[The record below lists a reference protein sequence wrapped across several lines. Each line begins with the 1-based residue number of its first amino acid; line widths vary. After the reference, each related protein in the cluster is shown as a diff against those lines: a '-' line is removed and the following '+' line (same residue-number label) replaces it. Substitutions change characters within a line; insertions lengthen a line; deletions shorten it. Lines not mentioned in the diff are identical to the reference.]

1 MISTDESALIC
12 DFAETYHIYDYR
24 ALPLKT
30 AAVLACGLRDDSR
43 IKMKMSDMA
52 IPPDMVL
59 MAAALDRLSMLVW
72 AKTKDGAKGRKRP
85 ESVLE
90 KMLNG
95 KKDETGLEGFDTAE
109 EFEAA
114 RQRILRKGG

>member
-1 MISTDESALIC
+1 MT
-12 DFAETYHIYDYR
+12 
-24 ALPLKT
+24 
-30 AAVLACGLRDDSR
+30 
-43 IKMKMSDMA
+43 

-85 ESVLE
+85 ESVLD
-90 KMLNG
+90 KMLNS
-95 KKDETGLEGFDTAE
+95 KKSETGLKGFDTAE

-114 RQRILRKGG
+114 RERILRKGG